1 MKKAIYIII
10 CLLTTTLLQAQV
22 SETVNITT
30 AGTLSTSTVNNLTD
44 ITNLTVTGT
53 IDASDFQTM
62 RDDMTKLAV
71 LDLSGA
77 SVDGDFIPGSAFYN
91 ATSGLGKTSLTSVVL
106 PTTTVIIGKN
116 AFRACSGLKSI
127 TLQPLLS
134 TIGDYAFYGSGLTTL
149 TIPGAVASMGQYAFA
164 TCTALTTLTISA
176 GVTVIGIYAFSGCTS
191 IQTLTIPSSVSQLGN
206 YSFQNCTA
214 LSTLTLNEGLKTIGK
229 YAFNGCNVL
238 ATVII
243 PGTISQIDE
252 FAFFGCI
259 GLIQVIFNEGKVKGL
274 AIIENGAFNGCKNI
288 TGTILFPSSIG
299 EIRGSSWNYGAFFGC
314 TSIKGIVLSEGIT
327 YIGSAAFS
335 GCTSLTGNLV
345 LPSTLKKIDDSSAFQ
360 TTGIT
365 SLTIQ
370 YGINY
375 IGGSA
380 FNNCTNLKGNLNIAS
395 SVNTIGYSSFQN
407 CNMLTS
413 LVIPSSITSIGNY
426 AFDMQGLSTIKVYR
440 TSPLS
445 IDAYVFFQVDKS
457 ACILYV
463 PYGTKAAYQSAS
475 VWKDFSNII
484 EMKGFTLVGTTAN
497 VSATNG
503 STGSVSITT
512 NTTCTVSS
520 DHSWLTITSPTISS
534 GTSLIGFTATANP
547 TMQTRTSTITITATG
562 AEPQT
567 ITVTQA
573 AGSATL
579 SLSGSS
585 ATIAKDAGSKDSVI
599 VNSNTTWSATASP
612 GWLTLNKTTDSDT
625 ATLVFTASVNTTIA
639 PRSATISV
647 SATGITGS
655 QIFTVNQKAGDT
667 VLTISKTSAT
677 VAGIANNTAT
687 VDVTSNT
694 TWTAK
699 SLQNWVSISPNSNTS
714 NNKTLTISVSA
725 NPSLVI
731 RTTTITIS
739 AVGASDQTFTLTQE
753 AGSATLTVS
762 PSQSISA
769 TATSTNV
776 AVSSNTTWTASSNQ
790 GWLTI
795 SPSTPTTNDGTL
807 VLNTTENKTIVARTA
822 IVTISATGVSPSK
835 TINVTQAAGSA
846 TLSLSANTA
855 TIAKSAGSNNKI
867 TVFSNS
873 SWTASSNL
881 KWLTLDKTTGK
892 DTSDLVFTAE
902 GNSTISTREAIITLK
917 ATGVSDQIL
926 TVTQAIGDTILNV
939 STNTANVKSDLG
951 SSVSFTV
958 NSNTLWNIVSD
969 LDWIS
974 LSPKTGT
981 GYTTTVT
988 ATAGA
993 NTGAKR
999 TATLTVS
1006 ALGIASQK
1014 IIVTQDEFI
1023 PKIEVSTNALQFA
1036 SKGGSANV
1044 TVTSNTTWEVS
1055 PIDSW
1060 LTINQTINQQIAT
1073 IKLTAS
1079 PNTGAVRTATVSI
1092 KATGVTTKN
1101 ITITQADTIT
1111 LVKQIADTSFALG
1124 SLANKYF
1131 FTNYF
1136 KYLGAG
1142 TIVYSVSSDNSSVVS
1157 PVNMGEKFGLV
1168 QYGTG
1173 SANITVTAKSTSG
1186 VTVSLHFKVT
1196 VSSTSTVDCTTLFV
1210 KGKTTD
1216 ITCSGDKTG
1225 AIQLMVIGGMKPY
1238 NYKWSNTFS
1247 DTYIS
1252 NLQAGTYSVIVTD
1265 SNLCS
1270 VQKTF
1275 TITEPAKVAM
1285 NAILTAPTCSL
1296 SNGKIA
1302 LSVSGGTSPYTY
1314 KWNDGT
1320 TNSELSNK
1328 SAGQYVITITDN
1340 EACVQTETFDLSNT
1354 NAPIISLDSVVS
1366 SKCTQSNGKIA
1377 LTVTGGTSPLSFNWN
1392 DNATTEDRDAI
1403 SSGNYSLTV
1412 NDAAGCKATFKAVV
1426 PSKSFAQP
1434 TIALVTVS
1442 DSTGKN
1448 LVVWQK
1454 ENTDA
1459 IKQYNIYRE
1468 GDKAGFYEKIGDVQY
1483 ADTSIYKDETAN
1495 PQEQSWRYKISA
1507 TDYCNNESPL
1517 SAEHK
1522 TIHLQKNQGMG
1533 KTINLA
1539 WDSYEGLEFYTY
1551 IIYRYSKSKGVE
1563 ILKKV
1568 PASINSKSDLEP
1580 PSDVKSYSIGIE
1592 LPDSIYPSKFKS
1604 DSGPFSVSLSNMA
1617 ESELVGI
1624 STPVEEQVT
1633 ISPNPANVNVTIAVA
1648 SQQQFSFEIVDVLGR
1663 VVVAQSAIGSV
1674 KLDCT
1679 SFTKGVYFV
1688 KVLSGDSVTTNT
1700 LVVE

>member
-1 MKKAIYIII
+1 MIQKKIVQY
-10 CLLTTTLLQAQV
+10 LLLIVVLMATFSMQAQKALSVKENNGTETNFAV
-22 SETVNITT
+22 SSIRKITFYS
-30 AGTLSTSTVNNLTD
+30 GNMQILCSTGMKQYV
-44 ITNLTVTGT
+44 
-53 IDASDFQTM
+53 
-62 RDDMTKLAV
+62 LA
-71 LDLSGA
+71 DL
-77 SVDGDFIPGSAFYN
+77 
-91 ATSGLGKTSLTSVVL
+91 
-106 PTTTVIIGKN
+106 
-116 AFRACSGLKSI
+116 
-127 TLQPLLS
+127 
-134 TIGDYAFYGSGLTTL
+134 
-149 TIPGAVASMGQYAFA
+149 QYAAYIKLLF
-164 TCTALTTLTISA
+164 
-176 GVTVIGIYAFSGCTS
+176 
-191 IQTLTIPSSVSQLGN
+191 SVS
-206 YSFQNCTA
+206 A
-214 LSTLTLNEGLKTIGK
+214 E
-229 YAFNGCNVL
+229 
-238 ATVII
+238 
-243 PGTISQIDE
+243 
-252 FAFFGCI
+252 
-259 GLIQVIFNEGKVKGL
+259 
-274 AIIENGAFNGCKNI
+274 
-288 TGTILFPSSIG
+288 
-299 EIRGSSWNYGAFFGC
+299 
-314 TSIKGIVLSEGIT
+314 
-327 YIGSAAFS
+327 
-335 GCTSLTGNLV
+335 
-345 LPSTLKKIDDSSAFQ
+345 
-360 TTGIT
+360 
-365 SLTIQ
+365 
-370 YGINY
+370 
-375 IGGSA
+375 
-380 FNNCTNLKGNLNIAS
+380 
-395 SVNTIGYSSFQN
+395 
-407 CNMLTS
+407 
-413 LVIPSSITSIGNY
+413 
-426 AFDMQGLSTIKVYR
+426 
-440 TSPLS
+440 
-445 IDAYVFFQVDKS
+445 
-457 ACILYV
+457 
-463 PYGTKAAYQSAS
+463 
-475 VWKDFSNII
+475 
-484 EMKGFTLVGTTAN
+484 N
-497 VSATNG
+497 VSLAAT
-503 STGSVSITT
+503 
-512 NTTCTVSS
+512 
-520 DHSWLTITSPTISS
+520 
-534 GTSLIGFTATANP
+534 
-547 TMQTRTSTITITATG
+547 
-562 AEPQT
+562 
-567 ITVTQA
+567 
-573 AGSATL
+573 
-579 SLSGSS
+579 
-585 ATIAKDAGSKDSVI
+585 AGSKDSVTI
-599 VNSNTTWSATASP
+599 TSNVSWTASCDQT
-612 GWLTLNKTTDSDT
+612 WLTITPTVLITGNAKVRLT
-625 ATLVFTASVNTTIA
+625 AVANPTVVNRT
-639 PRSATISV
+639 ATISLKIGDIVYKTISVVQAAGAATLGLSTPTIGTTKLANSNATVAVTSNTVWSAVSDQQWLTPTPTDSGNGTLTLTVEANPTTASRKATVTV
-647 SATGITGS
+647 SATGATS
-655 QIFTVNQKAGDT
+655 KTVTLTQAAGDAS
-667 VLTISKTSAT
+667 LSISAT
-677 VAGIANNTAT
+677 TASIAKDANSTAT
-687 VDVTSNT
+687 VDVTSNV
-694 TWTAK
+694 TWTA
-699 SLQNWVSISPNSNTS
+699 STSQSWLSFSPTTNTGS
-714 NNKTLTISVSA
+714 ATVTITAEA
-725 NPSLVI
+725 NPSI
-731 RTTTITIS
+731 TTRTATVTISSSSVSSKTITVTQVAGSPSLKIS
-739 AVGASDQTFTLTQE
+739 ANTASIANKANSTNSIVVTSNTAWTASSDNKTWLSFTPNITTSGTANLIFSASANTTVFPRTATVTLKASGANNQIVSVTQAAGDTVFTVSATSASVDKT
-753 AGSATLTVS
+753 AGSTATIDVLSNITWTASPDFTWLTVS
-762 PSQSISA
+762 PSSSTTGIATVTVSATENPSLKERTAIVSIKANNGVSQNISITQGAGDTSLTVSPTQSISA
-769 TATSTNV
+769 TTTSTNV

-790 GWLTI
+790 AWLTI
-795 SPSTPTTNDGTL
+795 SPSTPTANDGIL

-822 IVTISATGVSPSK
+822 IVTILATGISPSK
-835 TINVTQAAGSA
+835 TITVTQAAGSA
-846 TLSLSANTA
+846 TLTLSASTA
-855 TIAKSAGSNNKI
+855 TLAKAAGSKSNV
-867 TVFSNS
+867 TVFSNTA
-873 SWTASSNL
+873 WTANSSNS
-881 KWLTLDKTTGK
+881 WLTLDKFDGT
-892 DTSDLVFTAE
+892 DTAEIVFTASE
-902 GNSTISTREAIITLK
+902 NNGTTARTATISVSGTNV
-917 ATGVSDQIL
+917 ATQTI
-926 TVTQAIGDTILNV
+926 TVTQTPFGIVNDQDGNAYKTVTIGTQTWMSENLKTNKYNDGSTIPNETNDNAWSALTTGAECTYDNVMNADTTNKYGRLYNWYAVNTGKLCPMGWHVPSDDEWITLEKYLIANKYNFEGNTTSDKVAKAMANSSGWNPYSYASSIGNEQTSNNASGFSALPSGYRNYSSGSFYYKGYTGYWWSSSEYDDPNSAHSRYLDYTSNTLYNDHAKKSTGYSVRCLNDNLTSLATLPSVTTTAISAITQATATSGGTVTTDGGAAITAQGVCWSTSHNPTIVDSKTIDVITNQTYTSSITGLTAITPYYVRAYATNSIGTAYGNEVMFTSSAFTLTV
-939 STNTANVKSDLG
+939 SSNTVTLPAAGGTATVTVASNA
-951 SSVSFTV
+951 TWAV
-958 NSNTLWNIVSD
+958 NSNT
-969 LDWIS
+969 
-974 LSPKTGT
+974 
-981 GYTTTVT
+981 
-988 ATAGA
+988 
-993 NTGAKR
+993 
-999 TATLTVS
+999 
-1006 ALGIASQK
+1006 
-1014 IIVTQDEFI
+1014 
-1023 PKIEVSTNALQFA
+1023 
-1036 SKGGSANV
+1036 
-1044 TVTSNTTWEVS
+1044 
-1055 PIDSW
+1055 SW
-1060 LTINQTINQQIAT
+1060 LTVNQNTNS
-1073 IKLTAS
+1073 IKLTAT
-1079 PNTGAVRTATVSI
+1079 PNTGAVRTASFSVI
-1092 KATGVTTKN
+1092 ATGVKTQV
-1101 ITITQADTIT
+1101 ITVKQADSII
-1111 LVKQIADTSFALG
+1111 VSKQIADTSFALG
-1124 SLANKYF
+1124 TLANKYVYA
-1131 FTNYF
+1131 NYF
-1136 KYLGAG
+1136 KYLGSG
-1142 TIVYSVSSDNSSVVS
+1142 TITYSLSSDNSGI
-1157 PVNMGEKFGLV
+1157 VNPINAGTSLGLV
-1168 QYGTG
+1168 SYGTG

-1186 VTVSLHFKVT
+1186 ATASLHFKVT
-1196 VSSTSTVDCTTLFV
+1196 VSSTSTVDCTTLYV

-1216 ITCSGDKTG
+1216 IKCSGDKTG
-1225 AIQLMVIGGMKPY
+1225 AIQLLVIGGMKPY